1 MKKFITNLF
10 KFNIVFILIV
20 VLLSGFALFDNLDK
34 NKSKNN
40 NIITLQDKINYD
52 NLDVLFVG
60 SSYSYSSI
68 KPSLL
73 DEMSL
78 RSYNLGIG
86 AAGVEF
92 YELVIYDY
100 IENSKSNP
108 KVIFINVS
116 PMTFSSKVDDYS
128 TYPIHRYLEN
138 PKSHFQIASKYN
150 RYDKLITMCKKSIG
164 KGIINILTYN
174 FDSNIGEVTNR
185 GYIYSDEVVN
195 KFITQSTKH
204 LYTPF
209 LKEKFDD
216 IKLSHLKNIVSKI
229 EKKGIKVV
237 YFELPTNTLE
247 KYFNINY
254 LKEYESSLKDLSKTN
269 NLLRIDKSLF
279 TELNYRN
286 IDHMNDSG
294 AEIATNEVITF
305 LKSLN

>member
-1 MKKFITNLF
+1 MKKFITNFF

-20 VLLSGFALFDNLDK
+20 VLLSGFALFDNIDK

-73 DEMSL
+73 DEISF
-78 RSYNLGIG
+78 RSYNLGIS

-92 YELVIYDY
+92 YELVIDDY

-116 PMTFSSKVDDYS
+116 LMTFSSKVDDYS
-128 TYPIHRYLEN
+128 TYPIHRYLEI
-138 PKSHFQIASKYN
+138 PKSHFQIVSKYN
-150 RYDKLITMCKKSIG
+150 HYDKLITMLKKSIG
-164 KGIINILTYN
+164 KGIINIFTYN
-174 FDSNIGEVTNR
+174 FGSDNREISNR
-185 GYIYSDEVVN
+185 GYIKSNHIVN
-195 KFITQSTKH
+195 QFIIKSTEH

-209 LKEKFDD
+209 LLEKFNNL
-216 IKLSHLKNIVSKI
+216 KLERLKNLVSEI

-254 LKEYESSLKDLSKTN
+254 LKEYESGLKELSKTN

-279 TELNYRN
+279 NELNYRN

-305 LKSLN
+305 LKSIN